1 MAMKEGEV
9 LKKQYI
15 VAESDSA
22 VALGSGGLMVFGT
35 PALVAKM
42 EQTALEMVKPDL
54 EEGTDTVGIE
64 INVKHVK
71 ATAIGKKVDVEAKI
85 VKVDGRKI
93 CYEISA
99 TDEAG
104 DVIGTAYHE
113 RFVVNKERFMSKL

>member
-1 MAMKEGEV
+1 MKEGDIS
-9 LKKQYI
+9 KRQYI

-42 EQTALEMVKPDL
+42 EQTALEMVKSDL

-71 ATAIGKKVDVEAKI
+71 ATAIGKPVDVEAKI
-85 VKVDGRKI
+85 VKIDGRKI
-93 CYEISA
+93 CYEITA
-99 TDEAG
+99 TDDKG

-113 RFVVNKERFMSKL
+113 RFVVIKERFMSKL